1 MEDLTSFIKD
11 LEKKDSRI
19 GNHFQNRAMLI
30 CSLKE
35 LNDVIGMR
43 KIKSQIVKQ
52 IKTFI
57 SAKAKGIYQEK
68 DRKHCLLCGPPGCG
82 KTTVAKVLCK
92 IWIGMGFLNGGDG
105 VKKIN
110 SFNKLQDEI
119 IRKQKTDIKE
129 YKDKLKI
136 CSKVVMNLGRVS
148 TISKRTLSNIV
159 SIKEKIPKNVYTEM
173 FNDLTGSNNIIE
185 DSGNLVKEINTVR
198 TQSYNGMEVEIDK
211 EMQRTTDNVDL
222 PFYVYNRNDVISR
235 YVGDTAHRATKAM
248 NDALGGVAYFDEA
261 YNLCNNSHG
270 FGDSYGKEALT
281 VINQYMDDF
290 SDRLI
295 VVFSGYKDDIYNGP
309 FRVQQGLES
318 RFTNKFEIEAY
329 TPEELTRIY
338 IQRLALGNWKIEYCD
353 QLVKIMRDNFTIF
366 KYFGRDMD
374 TLAMYTKNVM
384 AERIYQDVVDG
395 NSFSDTI
402 TDMNVVKQAV
412 QIFRE
417 NMIKSSG
424 DTRSDFERLAEV
436 LRQ

>member
-159 SIKEKIPKNVYTEM
+159 SIKERIPKNVYTEM

-329 TPEELTRIY
+329 TPEELTRIF